1 MTILRK
7 NKIWLVF
14 LCFYFLAEGSLL
26 AQEAKL
32 TNFAIIRHNDD
43 LLFKMNLEGAFA
55 EEMNRAIMTGVSA
68 TFSYYVKLYKIKN
81 LWFNSKIADIYLTSA
96 VKYDTLKKTFTV
108 SRSWK
113 NAAPAVTESLKEAQ
127 ELMTQIDGLK
137 IIQVNNLEK
146 NGKYQIQ
153 AKAEVSKL
161 TLPFYLHYIFPIG
174 YFWDLETDWYIID
187 FVY

>member
-1 MTILRK
+1 MSILRN
-7 NKIWLVF
+7 NKKWIVF
-14 LCFYFLAEGSLL
+14 LCIYFLMAGTAL
-26 AQEAKL
+26 AKDAKL

-43 LLFKMNLEGAFA
+43 LLFKMNLEGAFR
-55 EEMNRAIMTGVSA
+55 EEMNKAIMTGVST
-68 TFSYYVKLYKIKN
+68 TFSFYVELYSIKD
-81 LWFNSKIADIYLTSA
+81 LWFNSKIAEIYLTTS
-96 VKYDTLKKTFTV
+96 VKYDSLKKTFTV

-113 NAAPAVTESLKEAQ
+113 NAESVTTESFKEAQ

-137 IIQVNNLEK
+137 IIQVNKLEK

-153 AKAEVSKL
+153 TKAEVSKL

-174 YFWDLETDWYIID
+174 YFWNLETDWYVID

>member
-1 MTILRK
+1 MSILK
-7 NKIWLVF
+7 NNKKWIVL
-14 LCFYFLAEGSLL
+14 LCIYFLLAGTAL

-43 LLFKMNLEGAFA
+43 LLFKMNLEGAFRD
-55 EEMNRAIMTGVSA
+55 EMNKAIMTGVS
-68 TFSYYVKLYKIKN
+68 TIFSFYVELYNIKD
-81 LWFNSKIADIYLTSA
+81 LWFNSKIADIYLTTS
-96 VKYDTLKKTFTV
+96 VKYDSLKKTFTV

-113 NAAPAVTESLKEAQ
+113 NAEPVTTESFKEAQ

-137 IIQVNNLEK
+137 IIQVNKLEK

-153 AKAEVSKL
+153 TKAEVSKL

-174 YFWDLETDWYIID
+174 YFWDLETDWYVID

>member
-1 MTILRK
+1 M
-7 NKIWLVF
+7 
-14 LCFYFLAEGSLL
+14 EGTLL
-26 AQEAKL
+26 AQNAKL

-55 EEMNRAIMTGVSA
+55 EEMNRAVMTGVSA
-68 TFSYYVKLYKIKN
+68 SFSYFIKLYTIKD
-81 LWFNSKIADIYLTSA
+81 LWFDRKISDVYLTTT

-113 NAAPAVTESLKEAQ
+113 NAEPVVTESFKEAQ
-127 ELMTQIDGLK
+127 ELMTHIEGLK
-137 IIQVNNLEK
+137 IIQVSHLEK

-174 YFWDLETDWYIID
+174 YFWDLETDWYMID